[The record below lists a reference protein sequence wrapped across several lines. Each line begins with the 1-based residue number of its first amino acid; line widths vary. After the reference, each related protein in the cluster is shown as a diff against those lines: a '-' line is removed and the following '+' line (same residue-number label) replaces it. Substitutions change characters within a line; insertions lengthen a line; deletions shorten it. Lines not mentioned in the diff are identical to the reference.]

1 MPDKSTW
8 GKGIISFFIKKETL
22 TPLCWWS
29 RTGADQKGSCASSPE
44 VQVDVCRLER
54 FKPLWERRSQKE
66 KLITRIWIPWDLF
79 NGNKSVV
86 APAPQGNSRPKFTDL
101 SILWIIYQSS
111 FQDFYTS
118 SMKEKLQRLAKQR
131 SPKYLSAVS
140 RSPCIY
146 SVRHGE
152 GIDWYRDQTP
162 SCRRVILYRN
172 MEQMAS

>member
-1 MPDKSTW
+1 M
-8 GKGIISFFIKKETL
+8 
-22 TPLCWWS
+22 CWWS
-29 RTGADQKGSCASSPE
+29 RTGAEQKGSCASSPE

-86 APAPQGNSRPKFTDL
+86 APAPQGSSRPKFTDL

-118 SMKEKLQRLAKQR
+118 STKEKLQRLAKQR

-140 RSPCIY
+140 RSPYIY